1 MQGGSGPWFRDPMPG
16 GGGRPKVLKKI
27 YFLGVW
33 KVGPLVRKGLPL
45 NNMTTVMTRG
55 YHNRDGRAAGAN
67 QAPSEWVDVHI
78 PLRRRAQGG
87 EERPLEDG
95 DGGVKVGNAAGAW
108 LKSRVGKCTVDT
120 HRTLQRAPL
129 DFYCRALTSRSD
141 PALRTTTSYTITAR
155 RVYLSA
161 WAVTTTAAVT
171 TLTKNVTIADYNHD
185 NHDTTTTTT
194 TTTATTTTTTTTT
207 HNDGTATTRGW
218 PTTATTTATMARQ
231 QDNHD
236 DDDDDPNNDD
246 NPSSNNDPN
255 SDGD

>member
-1 MQGGSGPWFRDPMPG
+1 
-16 GGGRPKVLKKI
+16 
-27 YFLGVW
+27 
-33 KVGPLVRKGLPL
+33 
-45 NNMTTVMTRG
+45 MTTVMTRG
-55 YHNRDGRAAGAN
+55 YHNRDGGAAGAN

-194 TTTATTTTTTTTT
+194 TTTTTATTTTTTTTT

-236 DDDDDPNNDD
+236 DDDDPNNDD
-246 NPSSNNDPN
+246 NPGSNNDPN

>member
-1 MQGGSGPWFRDPMPG
+1 
-16 GGGRPKVLKKI
+16 
-27 YFLGVW
+27 
-33 KVGPLVRKGLPL
+33 
-45 NNMTTVMTRG
+45 MTTVMTRG
-55 YHNRDGRAAGAN
+55 YHNRDGGAAGAN

-108 LKSRVGKCTVDT
+108 LKSRVGKCTLDT

-194 TTTATTTTTTTTT
+194 TTTTTATTTTTTTTT

-246 NPSSNNDPN
+246 NPGSNNDPN